1 MCPMGGG
8 DPKRFGDGLVVKI
21 RPDAT
26 RGGADLWDV
35 RDAVVALMEELDTI
49 YAATQLADFAT
60 MKAALATGRQWIKL
74 ADMADGT
81 E

>member
-1 MCPMGGG
+1 MPMGGG
-8 DPKRFGDGLVVKI
+8 DPKRLGDGLVVKV

-26 RGGADLWDV
+26 RGNADIWDT
-35 RDAVVALMEELDTI
+35 RDAIVALLEELDNI

-60 MKAALATGRQWIKL
+60 MKAALADGRTHIKL
-74 ADMADGT
+74 ADMRDGT

>member
-1 MCPMGGG
+1 MPVGGG
-8 DPKRFGDGLVVKI
+8 DPKRFGDGIVVKV
-21 RPDAT
+21 RPDFS

-35 RDAVVALMEELDTI
+35 RDAVVALMEELDGI
-49 YAATQLADFAT
+49 YAATQLADFAA
-60 MKAALATGRQWIKL
+60 MKAALAGGRTHIKL

>member
-1 MCPMGGG
+1 MPMGGG

-26 RGGADLWDV
+26 RGGADLWDM
-35 RDAVVALMEELDTI
+35 RDAIVALMEEIDTI
-49 YAATQLADFAT
+49 YAGTQLADFAA
-60 MKAALATGRQWIKL
+60 MKAALASGRTQIKL
-74 ADMADGT
+74 VDMADGT

>member
-1 MCPMGGG
+1 MGGG
-8 DPKRFGDGLVVKI
+8 DPKRFGDGLVVKV

-35 RDAVVALMEELDTI
+35 RDAIVAIMEELDVI

-60 MKAALATGRQWIKL
+60 MKAALTAGRTHIVL

-81 E
+81 T

>member
-1 MCPMGGG
+1 MPMGGG
-8 DPKRFGDGLVVKI
+8 DPKRLGDGLVVKV

-26 RGGADLWDV
+26 RGGADLWDM
-35 RDAVVALMEELDTI
+35 RDAVVALMEELDNI

-60 MKAALATGRQWIKL
+60 MKAALADGRTHIQL

-81 E
+81 T

>member
-1 MCPMGGG
+1 MSPMGGG
-8 DPKRFGDGLVVKI
+8 DPKRLGDGLVVKV

-26 RGGADLWDV
+26 RGGADLWDT
-35 RDAVVALMEELDTI
+35 RDAIVALMEELDAI

-60 MKAALATGRQWIKL
+60 MKAALAGGRTHIKL

>member
-1 MCPMGGG
+1 MPVGGG
-8 DPKRFGDGLVVKI
+8 NPKQLGDGMVVKL

-26 RGGADLWDV
+26 RGGADLWDM

-49 YAATQLADFAT
+49 YAASQLLDFAAF
-60 MKAALATGRQWIKL
+60 KVALAAGRSKIKL
-74 ADMADGT
+74 VDMANGV